1 MLSHQKKSYT
11 NLESILESRDTTLPT
26 KVHYSQSY
34 DFSSS
39 HVWMRELNC
48 NEGWAP
54 KKWCFGIVV
63 LEKTF
68 ESPLDHKEIQLVNSK
83 GIQPWIFIGRTDA
96 EAEPQFFG
104 HLMWRADSLEKI
116 LMLGKTEGKRRRGS
130 RGWDGYWHHW
140 LNGHEFEQILGDDE
154 GQRNWT
160 CCSPR
165 GCNEWQI
172 WWRNNSSN
180 SGLTG
185 VWKEKFWIWF
195 ELYYFLL
202 MWAWANY

>member
-1 MLSHQKKSYT
+1 MT
-11 NLESILESRDTTLPT
+11 NFDSILKSRDITLPM
-26 KVHYSQSY
+26 KVHYSQGYGFPRSR
-34 DFSSS
+34 
-39 HVWMRELNC
+39 VWMWELDH

-63 LEKTF
+63 LEKTL
-68 ESPLDHKEIQLVNSK
+68 ESPLDRKEIQLVNSK

-96 EAEPQFFG
+96 ETEPQFFG

-116 LMLGKTEGKRRRGS
+116 LMLGKTEGKMRTGS

-140 LNGHEFEQILGDDE
+140 LNGHEFEQILEDNE
-154 GQRNWT
+154 GQRTRT
-160 CCSPR
+160 CCSPF

-172 WWRNNSSN
+172 WWQNNSNN

-185 VWKEKFWIWF
+185 G
-195 ELYYFLL
+195 
-202 MWAWANY
+202 